1 MSDGVMDFLMKL
13 LAIAIY
19 LALGAFVSWI
29 FYNIK
34 RRELFGGYIGGLAVG
49 VIGALIGGFIL
60 DKLFLDI
67 AIKVLNFLVYETG
80 VNIIAG
86 LVGGYIAVY
95 IMNRLGHN
103 KERKRY

>member
-1 MSDGVMDFLMKL
+1 MSDDFSSFLMKL
-13 LAIAIY
+13 LAIVIY

-34 RRELFGGYIGGLAVG
+34 RRDLFGGYIGGLVVG

-67 AIKVLNFLVYETG
+67 AVKVLSFLVYDTG

-86 LVGGYIAVY
+86 LIGGFIAVY

-103 KERKRY
+103 KERKKY